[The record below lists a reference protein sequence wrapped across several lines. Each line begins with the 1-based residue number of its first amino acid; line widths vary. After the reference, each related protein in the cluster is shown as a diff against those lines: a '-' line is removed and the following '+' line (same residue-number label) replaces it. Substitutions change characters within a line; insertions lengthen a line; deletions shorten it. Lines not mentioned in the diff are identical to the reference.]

1 MMMMMMM
8 ELPQNWK
15 HIVDHHD
22 HHCYNSLFSYVVPIV
37 WKDSLQ
43 QQQQSGVELY
53 SNSGVDH
60 KRIVAIC

>member
-1 MMMMMMM
+1 MMMM
-8 ELPQNWK
+8 ELLQNWK

-22 HHCYNSLFSYVVPIV
+22 PHCYNSLFPKYVVPIV